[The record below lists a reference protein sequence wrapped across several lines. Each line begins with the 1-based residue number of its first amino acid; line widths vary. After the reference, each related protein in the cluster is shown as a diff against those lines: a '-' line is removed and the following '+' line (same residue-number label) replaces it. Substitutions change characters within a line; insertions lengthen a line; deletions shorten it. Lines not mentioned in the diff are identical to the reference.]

1 MLQYFYSCANVNNF
15 YKKIK
20 FSKFKKLTPERCNEI
35 DIMVSNWWEYFH
47 NTSNFLTLMDFLA
60 TKLTTSAKIFNLNNG
75 DEIYYFYIKM
85 LDPCLVLLEIYESA
99 NTMPEMKYLAKTNF
113 HLFDKNLLRL
123 EKLLNEQLKFYTS
136 TDLWSRDSIRR

>member
-1 MLQYFYSCANVNNF
+1 MLQYFYSYANVNNF

-20 FSKFKKLTPERCNEI
+20 FSKFKKLTSERCNEI
-35 DIMVSNWWEYFH
+35 DNMVSKWWEYFH

-85 LDPCLVLLEIYESA
+85 LDPCLVFLEIYESA
-99 NTMPEMKYLAKTNF
+99 NTLPEMKRLAKTNF

-123 EKLLNEQLKFYTS
+123 EKLLNDQLKFYAS
-136 TDLWSRDSIRR
+136 IDLWSRDSIRR